1 MPERFG
7 VDLVKKEIFVCLYD
21 YYTKSLSLPCKLSYM
36 DNLSY
41 KDSGVLAGKGALI
54 LIVED
59 ERELVETLELYLRSH
74 NYQTE
79 RAKDGE
85 EALRLFR
92 AAQPDLVLLD
102 VMMPKK
108 DGFEVLRSLRLESK
122 TPIIMLTA
130 KAEEIDKV
138 LGLGLGAD
146 DYLVKPYSLREL
158 LARIQAVLRRSQD
171 QQLPESQLI
180 RIGELEV
187 DTYSMSA
194 RIKGKTLNLTPTE
207 FKLLH
212 HLAKTPGRAISRSEL
227 LEVAIPE
234 SDALE
239 SAVNVHL
246 KNLRHKLDAQGLAEM
261 LVTVRGLG
269 YRLSL

>member
-1 MPERFG
+1 M
-7 VDLVKKEIFVCLYD
+7 
-21 YYTKSLSLPCKLSYM
+21 
-36 DNLSY
+36 
-41 KDSGVLAGKGALI
+41 ALI
-54 LIVED
+54 LIAED
-59 ERELVETLELYLRSH
+59 ERELAETLELYLRRH

-92 AAQPDLVLLD
+92 AARPDLVLLD

-108 DGFEVLRSLRLESK
+108 DGFEVLRTLRSEAQ
-122 TPIIMLTA
+122 TPVIMLTA
-130 KAEEIDKV
+130 KVEEVDKV

-158 LARIQAVLRRSQD
+158 LARIQAVLRRTQD
-171 QQLPESQLI
+171 HSKPQNSLI
-180 RIGELEV
+180 RIGELEI
-187 DTYSMSA
+187 DTYQM
-194 RIKGKTLNLTPTE
+194 RVQFRDQTLNLTPTE

-212 HLAKTPGRAISRSEL
+212 HLALTPGRAISRTEL
-227 LEVAIPE
+227 LEVAMPE
-234 SDALE
+234 SEALE

-246 KNLRHKLDAQGLAEM
+246 KNLRHKLAEFGLEDL

-269 YRLSL
+269 YRLLV